1 MKPVDIGAVGKS
13 AASVEGDSTKS
24 LRTIGL
30 TLIRLPRK
38 FSKLMVAQPVPQT
51 DTGSREEYSQV
62 LE

>member
-1 MKPVDIGAVGKS
+1 MLLENPQCLSKVTVPRVFGQSDM
-13 AASVEGDSTKS
+13 
-24 LRTIGL
+24 
-30 TLIRLPRK
+30 TLIILPRK